1 MANEIQ
7 VLPQAD
13 PSLLNV
19 LNLAHQ
25 THRALQ
31 NWQAQHPNDVFFRS
45 HWDDID
51 NLDTGIVDIKC
62 KIADLIAYSLVDH
75 LQYNVYLCRKR
86 RIMFADEFKH
96 EVERL
101 PQKQGRGAAGE
112 PVSDSVCELWPAFRK
127 AL

>member
-25 THRALQ
+25 THRAFQ

-45 HWDDID
+45 HWDEID
-51 NLDTGIVDIKC
+51 NLDTAMIGIKC
-62 KIADLIAYSLVDH
+62 DIASLIGTELVDH
-75 LQYNVYLCRKR
+75 L
-86 RIMFADEFKH
+86 E
-96 EVERL
+96 
-101 PQKQGRGAAGE
+101 
-112 PVSDSVCELWPAFRK
+112 
-127 AL
+127 

>member
-7 VLPQAD
+7 VVPQAD

-31 NWQAQHPNDVFFRS
+31 NWQAQHPNDAFFRS

-75 LQYNVYLCRKR
+75 LQ
-86 RIMFADEFKH
+86 
-96 EVERL
+96 
-101 PQKQGRGAAGE
+101 
-112 PVSDSVCELWPAFRK
+112 
-127 AL
+127 